1 MKRAL
6 IAIASVGILI
16 PAVWAVEANA
26 QYGAPPPAYSQ
37 PPASTL
43 FPSNIPSLGASR
55 DPLYRSGPLY
65 WWGRLHPW
73 VGSAAL

>member
-6 IAIASVGILI
+6 IVIASVGFLA
-16 PAVWAVEANA
+16 PTAWVVEANA

-55 DPLYRSGPLY
+55 DPLSGPFY
-65 WWGRLHPW
+65 RWGRLYPW
-73 VGSAAL
+73 VGTAAL